1 MAEFINSK
9 SGKVADNRAAKSIDT
24 FKALITAS
32 GVSTKD
38 YGGVIG
44 EVRGGTLDG
53 KRYDFI
59 GEKPHAL
66 SFVPKR
72 YIQDG
77 DQAGEFPGLQ
87 TFTDLSGIITGSIT
101 RDSDNGIVY
110 VPITLGAFLKNKV
123 GVGSTISQSL
133 SAKRAPSA
141 SQAYLQISSS
151 LINLFSNVS
160 PTASVTYAAQEFY
173 TTPSASLSASNVAP
187 FTASLT
193 IATKHSASNIFTE
206 SFSGIDTDGSGVVL
220 IADARNSVSATNLI
234 FRSTKADIYH
244 NLFFTASEFIF
255 FNSAAANL
263 TSSFATGKDHNI
275 SFATFITKS
284 DFLNG
289 AAFPAATGSTSNSG
303 SGIIPFGANSDR
315 NINGSN
321 TSDGTYAI
329 STFKGIVTGDG
340 NSGSLYEF
348 FNFGKNP
355 TTGLDQNGI
364 ELVIYPAGTKVLS
377 ASFHHKAYSIL
388 PQFGISSAQLR
399 TVTASADIRTLYYV
413 SSSTTP
419 GFAGLFTGSS
429 NGTQLG
435 SLLHADPELKTTAS
449 YGYYSISG
457 SNTAVFSVG
466 TASKD
471 NAGTDM
477 GSTAMKVPR
486 ISASFALS

>member
-1 MAEFINSK
+1 MADFTNVK
-9 SGKVADNRAAKSIDT
+9 SGKVADNRAAKSIDD

-32 GVSTKD
+32 GASTKD
-38 YGGVIG
+38 YGGLIG
-44 EVRGGTLDG
+44 AVRGGTLDG
-53 KRYDFI
+53 KRYDFV
-59 GEKPHAL
+59 GESPHAL
-66 SFVPKR
+66 SFIPKR
-72 YIQDG
+72 YVQDG

-87 TFTDLSGIITGSIT
+87 TFTDLSGIITSSIT

-110 VPITLGAFLKNKV
+110 VPVTLAAFLKNKV
-123 GVGSTISQSL
+123 GVGSAISQSL

-151 LINLFSNVS
+151 LIDLFSTVS

-173 TTPSASLSASNVAP
+173 STPSASLAFTNVAP

-193 IATKHSASNIFTE
+193 VATKTSNVFTE

-220 IADARNSVSATNLI
+220 VADARNSVSATNLQ
-234 FRSTKADIYH
+234 FRFSIADVVH

-263 TSSFATGKDHNI
+263 TSSFPTGIAHNI
-275 SFATFITKS
+275 NFASFVTKS
-284 DFLNG
+284 NFLDG
-289 AAFPAATGSTSNSG
+289 AAFPAATGSPSTSG
-303 SGIIPFGANSDR
+303 SGIIPLSFKSDR

-321 TSDGTYAI
+321 SNDGTYGFYA
-329 STFKGIVTGDG
+329 FKGVVTGDG

-348 FNFGKNP
+348 FDFGKNP
-355 TTGLDQNGI
+355 TTGIDQNGV
-364 ELVIYPAGTKVLS
+364 ELVIYPAGTEILS
-377 ASFHHKAYSIL
+377 ASFHHKPYSEL
-388 PQFGISSAQLR
+388 AQFGISSAQLR

-435 SLLHADPELKTTAS
+435 SLLHADPKLKTTAS

-457 SNTAVFSVG
+457 SNTVVFSVG

-471 NAGTDM
+471 NAGTNM